1 MISGFN
7 IQLLELEPSQAS
19 NSGNQGP
26 KEIFDGMEIVQYN
39 FSENNM
45 ETCLFSV
52 LGINSCN
59 VLNYGMNGYL

>member
-7 IQLLELEPSQAS
+7 IQLLELEASQ
-19 NSGNQGP
+19 GGDQGP
-26 KEIFDGMEIVQYN
+26 KEILNGMEIIQYH
-39 FSENNM
+39 FSENIM